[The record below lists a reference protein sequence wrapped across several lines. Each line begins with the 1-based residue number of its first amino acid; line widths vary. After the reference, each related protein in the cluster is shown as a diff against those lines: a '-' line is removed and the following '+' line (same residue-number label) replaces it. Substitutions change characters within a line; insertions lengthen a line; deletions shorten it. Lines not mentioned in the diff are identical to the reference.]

1 MKIVFTQLTLLLS
14 IVWMASYS
22 GQALAATKPSGG
34 SVSGDLVISKVFYN
48 NMMNDAG
55 KAYIL
60 ANYLE
65 LYNNS
70 DKELDISGIYIGFSD
85 NTSSTANDYANAW
98 TAVNMAEVH
107 SGMIALVQ
115 IFRIPTGKTY
125 TLQPGE
131 SVVICNSA
139 IDHTTVASKAP
150 NLSGA
155 NFEVKSSHSAYA
167 ASHNDAVPEL
177 PQVFSYNSNSTYI
190 QWMSPGP
197 SGVVLLAADT
207 KVDDCETGYYKGSS
221 EGTKLF
227 KFVPAYKTLDVVDI
241 VEHSAKTEPNASQKR
256 MPADYD
262 AGWVAHV
269 TPGGNTGEAVMRKTA
284 FVTADGRTVLF
295 DTNNSSVDF
304 EVTTDLSIRTYD
316 ETVAG
321 LDETLAITIPESGY
335 VAINPEKP
343 FCGPEELTFSYV
355 NVTNNNN
362 TTDMTYYEF
371 AGNDRL
377 LIAGP
382 WVAIGQPGTYQLKL
396 SESQGVMRT
405 RSSGMTW
412 SDEDSKTLSGS
423 MASRMIYKFQNEKG
437 AVGFKRVAA
446 VDGKYN
452 QATFSDG
459 DRLYYAL
466 TTAIADKIAAANGA
480 TDNTY
485 LDFIEWHGAKPSE
498 GTGIAGMAVAP
509 AANSAVVYNLHG
521 QRLAGPQRGL
531 NIVGG
536 KKVLVK

>member
-1 MKIVFTQLTLLLS
+1 MKNVFTRMALS
-14 IVWMASYS
+14 LAIGWCFSFG

-70 DKELDISGIYIGFSD
+70 DKELDITGIYIGFSD
-85 NTSSTANDYANAW
+85 NTSSTAADYANAW
-98 TAVNMAEVH
+98 TAANMAEEH
-107 SGMIALVQ
+107 AGMIALVQ
-115 IFRIPTGKTY
+115 LFRIPTDKTY
-125 TLQPGE
+125 TLQPGQ
-131 SVVICNSA
+131 SVVVCNSA

-155 NFEVKSSHSAYA
+155 DFEVKSTLSLYGSN
-167 ASHNDAVPEL
+167 HNDAVPEL

-207 KVDDCETGYYKGSS
+207 KVDNCETGYYKGKT

-227 KFVPAYKTLDVVDI
+227 MFVPAYKTLDVVDI
-241 VEHSAKTEPNASQKR
+241 VEHSAKTEPAASQKR

-284 FVTADGRTVLF
+284 FITADGRTVLF
-295 DTNNSSVDF
+295 DTNNSSADF

-316 ETVAG
+316 ETPVG
-321 LDETLAITIPESGY
+321 LDETLSVTIPESGY

-343 FCGPEELTFSYV
+343 FCGPKELTFSYV

-362 TTDMTYYEF
+362 TTDMTYYEY
-371 AGNDRL
+371 AGDDRL
-377 LIAGP
+377 LIAGA
-382 WVAIGQPGTYQLKL
+382 WIVIGQPGTYQLRL
-396 SESQGVMRT
+396 SESQGVMRS
-405 RSSGMTW
+405 RSSGMAW
-412 SDEDSKTLSGS
+412 SDEDSKTLTGS
-423 MASRMIYKFQNEKG
+423 QATRMIYKFQNQKG

-446 VDGKYN
+446 VNGNYN
-452 QATFSDG
+452 SATFSDG
-459 DRLYYAL
+459 DRLYYAI
-466 TTAIADKIAAANGA
+466 TTAIADKIAPANGA
-480 TDNTY
+480 TDNTD
-485 LDFIEWHGAKPSE
+485 LDFIEWHGAQPGNE
-498 GTGIAGMAVAP
+498 TVVAGITIASTTVCTT
-509 AANSAVVYNLHG
+509 VYNLQG
-521 QRLAGPQRGL
+521 QRLNSMQRGL
-531 NIVGG
+531 NIING
-536 KKVLVK
+536 KKYFVK